1 MERPVLYDY
10 WRSSASYRVRI
21 ALNLKNI
28 EYGQQSVHL
37 VRDGGQ
43 QHTDDYRQRNPQA
56 LVPTLATEAGNLTQS
71 LAIIEYLEE
80 VVPEPPL
87 LPSDPVE
94 RARVRSLA
102 LLIACEIHP
111 LDNLRVLQYLTGPMQ
126 LDDEHKM
133 TWYRHWIQVGFTALE
148 QRLEVE
154 PETGTFCHGNEPTL
168 ADLCLIPQV
177 YNAERFDC
185 DLSDYGNIRRI
196 TANCRALAAFEDAAP
211 EHQPDAG

>member
-1 MERPVLYDY
+1 MEKPVLYDY

-21 ALNLKNI
+21 ALNLKGI
-28 EYGQQSVHL
+28 EHDQHSVHL

-43 QHTDDYRQRNPQA
+43 QNAQDYRARNPQG
-56 LVPTLATEAGNLTQS
+56 LVPTLATEAGNLSQS

-80 VVPEPPL
+80 IVPEPPL
-87 LPSDPVE
+87 LPADPVA

-102 LLIACEIHP
+102 QLVACEIHP
-111 LDNLRVLQYLTGPMQ
+111 LDNLRVLQYLTGPMG
-126 LDDEHKM
+126 LSDEQKM

-148 QRLEVE
+148 QRLEQE
-154 PETGTFCHGNEPTL
+154 SETGDFCHGNEPTL

-185 DLSDYGNIRRI
+185 DLSAFANIRRI
-196 TANCRALAAFEDAAP
+196 AANGRALPAFEKSAP
-211 EHQPDAG
+211 ENQPDAT